1 MKNFEDED
9 EDLMKFSWLGF
20 FSVTAICFYLFSFF
34 MWLLEG
40 EHVVLFL
47 KIGSLSMIFA
57 SLAHLNK
64 QSSRRNPK
72 KITGEKV
79 SIFNE
84 D

>member
-20 FSVTAICFYLFSFF
+20 FSVTAICFYLFGFF
-34 MWLLEG
+34 MWFLEG
-40 EHVVLFL
+40 DHVLLFL
-47 KIGSLSMIFA
+47 KIGTVCMVLA
-57 SLAHLNK
+57 SLAYMHK
-64 QSSRRNPK
+64 HSSQKNPK

>member
-9 EDLMKFSWLGF
+9 EDLMKFSWLGL
-20 FSVTAICFYLFSFF
+20 FSVTAICFYLFGFF
-34 MWLLEG
+34 MWFLEG
-40 EHVVLFL
+40 ENFLLFL
-47 KIGSLSMIFA
+47 KIGSLSMVLA
-57 SLAHLNK
+57 SIAYFNK

-72 KITGEKV
+72 KITSEKV